1 MTTAIAP
8 DTIVAAMAELDAGLA
23 VLTQR
28 RQLLQQLLATWDD
41 EDGETV
47 EQPAIE
53 QPAPKAVKK
62 PTERRS
68 PVVTTAKQPGQKKG
82 DFAEVAKVIADGVEA
97 GKSASG
103 SLVEHYGVNVGMA
116 GYLMKRCRE
125 LGYSRDVRVSF
136 VPTPIERTSF
146 DAQAARDAVA
156 GPATGPVKS
165 FGLGQQKVEP
175 PKPEPEPRYSVEDAL
190 TALEAS

>member
-82 DFAEVAKVIADGVEA
+82 DFAEVVWDGTDWLVVNSPSAADA
-97 GKSASG
+97 
-103 SLVEHYGVNVGMA
+103 
-116 GYLMKRCRE
+116 
-125 LGYSRDVRVSF
+125 DI
-136 VPTPIERTSF
+136 TIES
-146 DAQAARDAVA
+146 
-156 GPATGPVKS
+156 
-165 FGLGQQKVEP
+165 
-175 PKPEPEPRYSVEDAL
+175 
-190 TALEAS
+190 

>member
-53 QPAPKAVKK
+53 QPAPKA
-62 PTERRS
+62 ERRA
-68 PVVTTAKQPGQKKG
+68 PVEPASTKG
-82 DFAEVAKVIADGVEA
+82 RKWDFAEVAKVIADGVEA
-97 GKSASG
+97 GKTASG
-103 SLVEHYGVNVGMA
+103 SLVEHYGVNVGVA

-165 FGLGQQKVEP
+165 FGLGQQKHEP